1 MRQPPFARFHRP
13 FRTPA
18 ALVFALVA
26 VVAAAPDPVGAQGR
40 EDTLVIARDI
50 DDVVTNDPSRTF
62 EWTSQIPTHAAYD
75 TLLSIEPPDIAQMR
89 PKLATRW
96 EISPDGTTYTFHLR
110 PGVKFSTG
118 NPLTAHDVKFSLLRL
133 KHMKD
138 NPSFLAGDVKDIVV
152 VNDTTVKIVLTAP
165 NASFLGILAGGVT
178 TGVIDAKTVRAHGGT
193 DAENAKDVDKA
204 TEWLNQNSVGSGP
217 YVLKG
222 WTKNVELVMERNPHY
237 WGPRPRFARIVFR
250 HVKSG
255 STQREML
262 ERGDVDVAM
271 DFDPDLAEK
280 VKGSSKIKVVEGL
293 TSNQV
298 YIGLNVSK
306 EISKELADK
315 RVRQAIAYAIDYDGI
330 IQGLMR
336 GAGDRPPGMIPLG
349 LLGVDKAMNR
359 KQDVARAKAL
369 LKEAG
374 LPGGF
379 SVRFTYYEG
388 LLGTPAEAIAA
399 KIQSDL
405 AAVGIRATLDRK
417 ERTVAWS
424 EYRASKSVMIL
435 SGWSPDYLDPDPY
448 ADAYYKAGGVV
459 PKRLNWEH
467 SRATDLTLTA
477 RKEQDPKKRA
487 ALYREIQ
494 QIGLDETPHIM
505 LLQPKNFVG
514 VNPAIKGYVIHPIW
528 FVGLEHLTR

>member
-1 MRQPPFARFHRP
+1 MRQFRFARSCVR
-13 FRTPA
+13 
-18 ALVFALVA
+18 ALTLVTLALAVLAVA
-26 VVAAAPDPVGAQGR
+26 GLGPNTARAQTR
-40 EDTLVIARDI
+40 EETLVISRDI

-62 EWTSQIPTHAAYD
+62 EWTSQILTHAGYD
-75 TLLSIEPPDIAQMR
+75 TLLSIEPPDIAQIR
-89 PKLATRW
+89 PKLATKW
-96 EISPDGTTYTFHLR
+96 EISADGTSYTFHLR

-118 NPLTAHDVKFSLLRL
+118 NPLTAKDVKFSLMRL

-138 NPSFLAGDVKDIVV
+138 NPSFLVDDIKEIVV
-152 VNDTTVKIVLTAP
+152 VNDTTVKIVLSAP

-178 TGVIDAKTVRAHGGT
+178 TGVIDSKTVMAHGGT

-217 YVLKG
+217 YVLKA
-222 WTKNVELVMERNPHY
+222 WTKNVEAVMERNPHY
-237 WGPRPRFARIVFR
+237 WGSRPKFARIVFR

-262 ERGDVDVAM
+262 ERRDVDIAM

-280 VKGSSKIKVVEGL
+280 VKGSAKIKVVEGL

-298 YIGLNVSK
+298 YLGLNVSK
-306 EISKELADK
+306 EISKELSDK

-330 IQGLMR
+330 IRGLMR

-359 KQDVARAKAL
+359 MQDVNKAKAL

-374 LPGGF
+374 YPDGF
-379 SVRFTYYEG
+379 AVRFTYYEG

-435 SGWSPDYLDPDPY
+435 SGWSP
-448 ADAYYKAGGVV
+448 
-459 PKRLNWEH
+459 
-467 SRATDLTLTA
+467 
-477 RKEQDPKKRA
+477 
-487 ALYREIQ
+487 
-494 QIGLDETPHIM
+494 
-505 LLQPKNFVG
+505 
-514 VNPAIKGYVIHPIW
+514 
-528 FVGLEHLTR
+528 